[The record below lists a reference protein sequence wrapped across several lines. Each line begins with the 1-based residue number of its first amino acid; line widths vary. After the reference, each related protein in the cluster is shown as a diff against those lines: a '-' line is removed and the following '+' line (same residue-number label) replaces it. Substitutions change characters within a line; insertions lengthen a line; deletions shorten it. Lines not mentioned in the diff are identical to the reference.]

1 MSLRLGEVLIQKNLI
16 NQAQLK
22 QALDAQLIYGGHL
35 GTCLVELGFVDVD
48 RLGQVLAEK
57 FKVSSAN
64 RERILKIDPKVVG
77 TLSAKL
83 VAKHE
88 VIPFGLTNRILH
100 VAMINPKNLLA
111 LDELSFASGFKI
123 EAWIAPEI
131 LILRAM
137 EHYYGIPRRLRHITM
152 SGQLAKQQAAD
163 QAKTK
168 AQAEP
173 TAAAEESAAQPAQP
187 SSPPESVASASPA
200 PPAVAAQEPEAPP
213 THEAQPVPEPDP
225 EPLQEVV
232 PDLSAPE
239 IEPPPVAGLED
250 GFVAQTDSPV
260 HQQAAREAGPELHDG
275 KLSVEWIK
283 KKKEG
288 DERWCDLF
296 SLPLDHDH
304 FNGLEGVYVI
314 WHNGRNPV
322 LRIGQ
327 GYVRTELSTLKL
339 DRRIIS
345 THAES
350 ALFVTWARIPR
361 THRDGVERYLID
373 MLSPQIVAEMP
384 ETSPVEINLP
394 R

>member
-16 NQAQLK
+16 NEAQLK

-48 RLGQVLAEK
+48 RLGQVLAER
-57 FKVSSAN
+57 FKVSSPN
-64 RERILKIDPKVVG
+64 RERILKIDAKVVG
-77 TLSAKL
+77 TLSTKL

-88 VIPFGLTNRILH
+88 VIPFDLKNRILH
-100 VAMINPKNLLA
+100 VAMIDPKNLLA

-137 EHYYGIPRRLRHITM
+137 EHYYGIPRRLRHITL
-152 SGQLAKQQAAD
+152 SGQLGKQQAAGK
-163 QAKTK
+163 AKTK
-168 AQAEP
+168 AQA
-173 TAAAEESAAQPAQP
+173 A
-187 SSPPESVASASPA
+187 PPESVASAEPA
-200 PPAVAAQEPEAPP
+200 PPPEAAPPPQAPPAIEARPEPE
-213 THEAQPVPEPDP
+213 PVPVPKPDP
-225 EPLQEVV
+225 EPMQEAV

-239 IEPPPVAGLED
+239 IEPPPVTGVED
-250 GFVAQTDSPV
+250 GFVAQTDSPI
-260 HQQAAREAGPELHDG
+260 HQQAARESGPELRDG

-296 SLPLDHDH
+296 SLPLEHDH

-361 THRDGVERYLID
+361 AHRDGVERYLID
-373 MLSPQIVAEMP
+373 MLNPQIVTETV
-384 ETSPVEINLP
+384 ETSPVEVNLP